1 MLLIERYLL
10 RQFVATF
17 LAVATVLLLVG
28 LGGLF
33 TDLVG
38 EIAAGKVPPGLL
50 LSQLGLRIVRFLP
63 LLLPLSLFL
72 GLLLAIGRLYADS
85 EMAVL
90 SGVGLGPQRLWRP
103 IAALVLPVVVV
114 IAVTTFWLAPWSAER
129 AQKSLD
135 DASRS
140 FLVAGLEPGRFVE
153 LPGRAGILYVGDL
166 TPDGTRF
173 KQLFVQT
180 EREGRLDVITA
191 RQGQLTLEG
200 RTQRYLNL
208 TDGFRVEGAF
218 GAKDFRMMRFASN
231 EIRVPDRDSSRKPD
245 DYSGHRTW
253 ALLSDSRPA
262 AKAELHW
269 RIGTVLFA
277 LALGVMAM
285 PLGRSQPR
293 QPQYGLL
300 LFAVLV
306 YLLGMLLLIIGTGLL
321 SSGKL
326 PAVLGLWWLHLP
338 LFSLAIWL
346 FWRDGRVPVP
356 ASRTDRGSGRPA

>member
-10 RQFVATF
+10 RQFAASF

-28 LGGLF
+28 MGGLF

-38 EIAAGKVPPGLL
+38 EIALGKVPPGLL
-50 LSQLGLRIVRFLP
+50 LSQLGLRVLGFLP
-63 LLLPLSLFL
+63 LLFPLSLFL

-90 SGVGLGPQRLWRP
+90 AGVGLGPQQLWRP
-103 IAALVLPVVVV
+103 MAALVLPVVVV
-114 IAVTTFWLAPWSAER
+114 IAFTTLWLAPWSAER

-135 DASRS
+135 EASRS
-140 FLVAGLEPGRFVE
+140 FLVAGLEPGRFIE
-153 LPGRAGILYVGDL
+153 LPGRDGILYVGDL

-191 RQGQLTLEG
+191 HSGQLTLEG
-200 RTQRYLNL
+200 KTQRYLSL
-208 TDGFRVEGAF
+208 SDGFRVEGAF
-218 GAKDFRMMRFASN
+218 GAKDFRFMRFARN
-231 EIRVPDRDSSRKPD
+231 EIRVPDRESSRRPD
-245 DYSGHRTW
+245 DYTGYPSATLWR
-253 ALLSDSRPA
+253 SKVPA

-277 LALGVMAM
+277 LALGIMAM

-293 QPQYGLL
+293 QPQYGLM
-300 LFAVLV
+300 LFAMLV
-306 YLLGMLLLIIGTGLL
+306 YLLGMLLLLAGTGFLA
-321 SSGKL
+321 SGKL
-326 PAVLGLWWLHLP
+326 PVVLGLWWLHVPMFAL
-338 LFSLAIWL
+338 SMWL
-346 FWRDGRVPVP
+346 FWRDGRVP
-356 ASRTDRGSGRPA
+356 RPARSAA

>member
-10 RQFVATF
+10 RQFAASF
-17 LAVATVLLLVG
+17 LAVAAVLLLVG

-50 LSQLGLRIVRFLP
+50 LSQLGLRLLRFLP

-72 GLLLAIGRLYADS
+72 GLLLSISRLYAES

-90 SGVGLGPQRLWRP
+90 SSVGLGPQRLWRP
-103 IAALVLPVVVV
+103 LAALVLPVVAV
-114 IAVTTFWLAPWSAER
+114 IAIVTFWLSPWSAER

-135 DASRS
+135 EASRS

-173 KQLFVQT
+173 RQLFVQT

-191 RQGQLTLEG
+191 RHGQLTIEG
-200 RTQRYLNL
+200 QTHRYLSL
-208 TDGFRVEGAF
+208 SEGFRVEGAF
-218 GAKDFRMMRFASN
+218 GSRDFRMMHFARN
-231 EIRVPDRDSSRKPD
+231 EIRVPDRESSRKPD
-245 DYSGHRTW
+245 DLSGVSTPG
-253 ALLSDSRPA
+253 LLRDPRPV

-277 LALGVMAM
+277 LALGLMAM
-285 PLGRSQPR
+285 PLARSQPR

-300 LFAVLV
+300 LFAMLV
-306 YLLGMLLLIIGTGLL
+306 YLVGMLALLSGMGLL
-321 SSGKL
+321 ATGKL
-326 PAVLGLWWLHLP
+326 PALFGLWWLHLP
-338 LFSLAIWL
+338 MFALACWL

-356 ASRTDRGSGRPA
+356 ARGVA

>member
-10 RQFVATF
+10 RQFAASF

-33 TDLVG
+33 ADIVR
-38 EIAAGKVPPGLL
+38 EIAMGKVPAGLL

-72 GLLLAIGRLYADS
+72 GMLLAVGRLYADS

-90 SGVGLGPQRLWRP
+90 AGVGLGPQRLWRP
-103 IAALVLPVVVV
+103 VAALVLPVVLV
-114 IAVTTFWLAPWSAER
+114 IALVSLWLSPWSAHQAKE
-129 AQKSLD
+129 SMD

-140 FLVAGLEPGRFVE
+140 FLIAGLEPGRFVE
-153 LPGRAGILYVGDL
+153 LPGRSGILYVTDL

-180 EREGRLDVITA
+180 ERDGRLDVITA
-191 RQGQLTLEG
+191 RHGKLTLEG
-200 RTQRYLNL
+200 QSQRYLSLN
-208 TDGFRVEGAF
+208 DGFRVEGAF
-218 GAKDFRMMRFASN
+218 GARDFRLMRFDRN
-231 EIRVPDRDSSRKPD
+231 EIRVPDREPSNDPD
-245 DYSGHRTW
+245 DLNGATTL
-253 ALLSDSRPA
+253 ALVHDVRPA

-277 LALGVMAM
+277 LALGIMAM
-285 PLGRSQPR
+285 PLARLQPR

-300 LFAVLV
+300 MFAMLV
-306 YLLGMLLLIIGTGLL
+306 YLLGMLLMFTGVGLL
-321 SSGKL
+321 ASARL
-326 PAVLGLWWLHLP
+326 PAFLGLWWLHVP
-338 LFSLAIWL
+338 MFALALWL

-356 ASRTDRGSGRPA
+356 GRRAR

>member
-10 RQFVATF
+10 RQFTATF

-28 LGGLF
+28 MGGLF
-33 TDLVG
+33 TDIVG
-38 EIAAGKVPPGLL
+38 EIAAGKVPPSLL
-50 LSQLGLRIVRFLP
+50 LSQLGLRLVRFLP

-90 SGVGLGPQRLWRP
+90 AGVGLGPQKLWRP
-103 IAALVLPVVVV
+103 IAALLLPVVAV
-114 IAVTTFWLAPWSAER
+114 IALTTLWLSPWSAER
-129 AQKSLD
+129 AQQSLD
-135 DASRS
+135 EASRS

-153 LPGRAGILYVGDL
+153 LPGRGGILYVGDL

-180 EREGRLDVITA
+180 EREDRLDVITA
-191 RQGQLTLEG
+191 RHGQLTLEG
-200 RTQRYLNL
+200 QTQRYLIL

-218 GAKDFRMMRFASN
+218 GAKDFRMMRFARN
-231 EIRVPDRDSSRKPD
+231 EIRVPDRESSRRPD
-245 DYSGHRTW
+245 DYSGHATIS
-253 ALLSDSRPA
+253 LLRDVRPA

-277 LALGVMAM
+277 LALGIMAM

-300 LFAVLV
+300 LFAMMV
-306 YLLGMLLLIIGTGLL
+306 YLLGMLALLVGMGLL
-321 SSGKL
+321 ASGKL
-326 PAVLGLWWLHLP
+326 PAFLGLWWLHLP
-338 LFSLAIWL
+338 MFSIALWL
-346 FWRDGRVPVP
+346 YWRDGRVSTP
-356 ASRTDRGSGRPA
+356 AKGMS